1 MTNKLIKYTVMFLV
15 AVLVQVLLLNQVQFS
30 GYINPY
36 FYIVFVLLLPL
47 STPRYLLLLLGFL
60 IGLTIDIFS
69 DSLGIHAAATVLIAY
84 IRPFVI
90 RVISTRE
97 EDRNDFPGLLQNKFN
112 WFFSYVT
119 ILVLAHHFV
128 LFYLEY
134 FTFSHF
140 FYTLLKVIF
149 SSVFTIFIIV
159 LSQFLIF
166 RK

>member
-1 MTNKLIKYTVMFLV
+1 MTNKLIKYSLMFLV

>member
-1 MTNKLIKYTVMFLV
+1 MTNKVIKYTLMFLV

>member
-1 MTNKLIKYTVMFLV
+1 MTNKMIKYTVMFLV
-15 AVLVQVLLLNQVQFS
+15 AVLVQVLFLNQVQFS